1 MTFKIFSVP
10 LTSWIK
16 SLNFIIRRAIWTNV
30 PDYLISLNDY
40 LIAKYE
46 HAGCYL
52 SKFIL
57 SNLITFI
64 HKLIKFSLQRMAG
77 LVGLSIKFR

>member
-10 LTSWIK
+10 LTSKIEC
-16 SLNFIIRRAIWTNV
+16 LYFIIFRAIWTNV
-30 PDYLISLNDY
+30 SDCLISLNDY

-77 LVGLSIKFR
+77 LIGLGIKVR